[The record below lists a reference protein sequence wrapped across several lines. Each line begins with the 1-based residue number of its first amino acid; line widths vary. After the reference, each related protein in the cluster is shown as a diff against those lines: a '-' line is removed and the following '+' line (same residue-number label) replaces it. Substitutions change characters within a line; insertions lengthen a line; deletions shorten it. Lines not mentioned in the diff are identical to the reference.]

1 MCLRKQ
7 LQIKLWCEW
16 DSSLG
21 VLRVSNLPQDKLPP
35 VLRTVLCPFTKYHA
49 NSCIWNAKVE
59 RRSDLLSIPGGF
71 GDAIVRGCKICRIL
85 FLRTWLINVTMW
97 TGSDI
102 GLYLL
107 PNELKPRLNV
117 ELHKK
122 RTDYNLQFGLNQT
135 GKARLYVGSSVK
147 AKIQSSKNESFG
159 RRKLK

>member
-1 MCLRKQ
+1 MQ
-7 LQIKLWCEW
+7 LSEA
-16 DSSLG
+16 
-21 VLRVSNLPQDKLPP
+21 VR
-35 VLRTVLCPFTKYHA
+35 F
-49 NSCIWNAKVE
+49 VE
-59 RRSDLLSIPGGF
+59 
-71 GDAIVRGCKICRIL
+71 VL

-107 PNELKPRLNV
+107 PNELKLRLNV

>member
-1 MCLRKQ
+1 MQ
-7 LQIKLWCEW
+7 LSEA
-16 DSSLG
+16 
-21 VLRVSNLPQDKLPP
+21 VR
-35 VLRTVLCPFTKYHA
+35 F
-49 NSCIWNAKVE
+49 VE
-59 RRSDLLSIPGGF
+59 
-71 GDAIVRGCKICRIL
+71 VL
-85 FLRTWLINVTMW
+85 FLRAWLKNVTMW

-122 RTDYNLQFGLNQT
+122 RTDYNWQFAIGLNQT

-147 AKIQSSKNESFG
+147 AKIQSSKNKSFG

>member
-1 MCLRKQ
+1 MCLTKQ

-49 NSCIWNAKVE
+49 NSCIWHAKVE

-71 GDAIVRGCKICRIL
+71 GDAIVRGCKICRSSL
-85 FLRTWLINVTMW
+85 FNWTWLINVTMW

-122 RTDYNLQFGLNQT
+122 RTDYNLQFG
-135 GKARLYVGSSVK
+135 
-147 AKIQSSKNESFG
+147 
-159 RRKLK
+159 